1 MDRTEGEVIYA
12 VCALA
17 GLVLSVMVLDT
28 VASEM
33 WISNLN
39 KYGTDY
45 MRRQKVGELLWW
57 RLSE

>member
-1 MDRTEGEVIYA
+1 MIYA
-12 VCALA
+12 ICVLVVIVLA
-17 GLVLSVMVLDT
+17 IMVLDT

-57 RLSE
+57 RLRK